1 LRQSPHWIRQK
12 VYFDG
17 GQASGLE
24 LASDIRDMKPLAIV
38 IALGMLY
45 GYAAMKTKS
54 FFEGPARIAI
64 CKYAIAH
71 RGCDVLAWMGDP

>member
-1 LRQSPHWIRQK
+1 
-12 VYFDG
+12 
-17 GQASGLE
+17 
-24 LASDIRDMKPLAIV
+24 MKPLAIV

-71 RGCDVLAWMGDP
+71 RGCDVLARMGDP